1 MKNYEPSNDQKI
13 STPYIFVILQGTVFT
28 RSQTIFGTNIPVKN
42 YRIPR
47 YPFYDNITPF

>member
-1 MKNYEPSNDQKI
+1 MKNYELSNYKKI
-13 STPYIFVILQGTVFT
+13 STPYIFDILQGTVFT

-47 YPFYDNITPF
+47 YTSLVNTTPF